1 MRPGHACSLQLNAHV
16 VLVQFLDRVPIQVQF
31 PGHILDRGLA
41 AAPADKP
48 GEAFGVERV
57 VGQKVETL
65 AFHLAAA
72 PALNAPYLDV
82 QVNAR
87 VGTGQVAYPAH
98 LPVVPAGVHLAAR
111 PAHRF
116 FERRTRV
123 ITRAFGSPK
132 TPVIV
137 SAGRNPRNAYASQ
150 RRLRDLREVAI
161 RRACH
166 FRRQLQTEE
175 RRYWQRVQPCNAPLF
190 THTIAR

>member
-1 MRPGHACSLQLNAHV
+1 M
-16 VLVQFLDRVPIQVQF
+16 PIPIQF

-41 AAPADKP
+41 AAPADEP
-48 GEAFGVERV
+48 GEAFGVERG

-65 AFHLAAA
+65 AVHLAAA

-98 LPVVPAGVHLAAR
+98 LPVVPAGVHRAAR

-123 ITRAFGSPK
+123 ITRAFGSSK

-137 SAGRNPRNAYASQ
+137 SAGRNPGNA
-150 RRLRDLREVAI
+150 
-161 RRACH
+161 
-166 FRRQLQTEE
+166 
-175 RRYWQRVQPCNAPLF
+175 
-190 THTIAR
+190 